1 MEQISVRILDRDYR
15 LAVPSEGKEQLI
27 AAARAVDE
35 RMCALR
41 DSGRV
46 VGTDRIA
53 VMAALQLANELVGL
67 RESAQAP
74 GQTST
79 SATTQA
85 TDETSAERVR
95 RVRRLT
101 AEIDA
106 ELRRQESLF

>member
-15 LAVPSEGKEQLI
+15 LAVPAEGKEQLI
-27 AAARAVDE
+27 EAARAVDE
-35 RMCALR
+35 RMCSLR

-67 RESAQAP
+67 RQGGSAAGAAAE
-74 GQTST
+74 GQTE
-79 SATTQA
+79 A
-85 TDETSAERVR
+85 VR
-95 RVRRLT
+95 RVRRMT

-106 ELRRQESLF
+106 ELRRQEPLF